1 MKKLILAVSLLVFAN
16 FAYSDYINY
25 SKNRNMIQTET
36 MNAQK
41 TVKLKCTEMSCHKCV
56 KSIESSINK
65 LPGISELKIDLESK
79 IISVTFDESKTDV
92 QSLLNAIVEA
102 GYEAEVLTDGR

>member
-1 MKKLILAVSLLVFAN
+1 MKKLILTVSLLVFAN
-16 FAYSDYINY
+16 YAYSNFINY
-25 SKNRNMIQTET
+25 SQNKTMDQTET

-41 TVKLKCTEMSCHKCV
+41 TVKLKCTEMSCQKCV
-56 KSIESSINK
+56 KSIEKSINK
-65 LPGISELKIDLESK
+65 LPGISDLNIDLESK

-102 GYEAEVLTDGR
+102 GYEAEVLTDGQ